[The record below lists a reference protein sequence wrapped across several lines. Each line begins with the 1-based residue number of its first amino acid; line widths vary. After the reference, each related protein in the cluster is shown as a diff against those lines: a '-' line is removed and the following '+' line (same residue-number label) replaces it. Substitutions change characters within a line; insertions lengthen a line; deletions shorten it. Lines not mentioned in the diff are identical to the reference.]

1 MDSKWGGR
9 SESITVTLNV
19 EQAAYT
25 RDALAKG
32 LYARVFD
39 FLVEVCERGWSPL
52 VQETANPTAL
62 RPPCPLCPAPT
73 LSPLPCSPSTGRCRS
88 RMRSTVLVCWT
99 SMALRYSRCVAVL

>member
-39 FLVEVCERGWSPL
+39 FLVEVCERGWPPL

-62 RPPCPLCPAPT
+62 RPPCPLCPAPMC
-73 LSPLPCSPSTGRCRS
+73 PLCP
-88 RMRSTVLVCWT
+88 
-99 SMALRYSRCVAVL
+99 AVHQPGDAEAV